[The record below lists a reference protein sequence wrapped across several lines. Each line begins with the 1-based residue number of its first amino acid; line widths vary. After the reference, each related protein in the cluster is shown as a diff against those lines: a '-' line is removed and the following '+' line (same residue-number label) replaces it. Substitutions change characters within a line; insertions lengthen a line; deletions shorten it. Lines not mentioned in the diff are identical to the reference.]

1 MSRTFLSVDRLI
13 GCAGASAVLFAGA
26 LLFAAAC
33 GREAA
38 DQTVDALPVEAL
50 AVSETPVLEPGT
62 ARVEFFDGRVS
73 VTSNGAQRIAVLR
86 ELAEQAG
93 FELVSGDLERQ
104 ALTLRIEDVALGEAL
119 FVLLKGVRYG
129 AEYGYEVGGDSH
141 ALVRLTVGEPI
152 EVAAAKPQAERWDE
166 KPQFESAEQEKLA
179 RKILVDLRERSAERS
194 QEELQRLREEQAARA
209 EAMEDELVEQIG
221 DPDPSVRAEAASDL
235 PLGGEEAEERLQR
248 LARVAADDPDPRV
261 RIAAVGRLGES
272 DSPGAV
278 DPLVGAL
285 GDPDREVV
293 LEALGAVQDR
303 DDASLIPYLEPLLQ
317 DPDAEIREK
326 AEFTKEWL
334 QW

>member
-1 MSRTFLSVDRLI
+1 VSLPFLSVDRLI
-13 GCAGASAVLFAGA
+13 GCAGAVLFAGA
-26 LLFAAAC
+26 LVFAAAC
-33 GREAA
+33 GREEA

-50 AVSETPVLEPGT
+50 AVSETPALEPGT
-62 ARVEFFDGRVS
+62 ARVAFIDGRVS
-73 VTSNGAQRIAVLR
+73 VISNGAQRIAVLR

-119 FVLLKGVRYG
+119 FALLRGVRYG
-129 AEYGYEVGGDSH
+129 VEYGYEVGVDSH

-152 EVAAAKPQAERWDE
+152 GVAAAAKPQAERWDE
-166 KPQFESAEQEKLA
+166 KPQFESAEQERLA

-209 EAMEDELVEQIG
+209 DAMEDELIEQLG
-221 DPDPSVRAEAASDL
+221 DSDPSVRAEAALDL
-235 PLGGEEAEERLQR
+235 PLGGEEEEERLQR

-293 LEALGAVQDR
+293 LEALTAVQNR
-303 DDASLIPYLEPLLQ
+303 DDASLAPYLEPLLQ
-317 DPDAEIREK
+317 DPDPEIREK
-326 AEFTKEWL
+326 AKFTREWL